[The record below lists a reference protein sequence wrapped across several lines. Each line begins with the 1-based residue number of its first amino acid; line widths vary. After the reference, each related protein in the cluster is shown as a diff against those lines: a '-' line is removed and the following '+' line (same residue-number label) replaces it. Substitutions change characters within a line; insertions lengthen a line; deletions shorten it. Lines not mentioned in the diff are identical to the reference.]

1 MKSFKHVKVLKTG
14 LDRNLFTRQGMHM
27 NNLGKERIALEMGNE
42 ATKILSKQAKVIS
55 LQWKNNSTSDDNL
68 EEISPLQV
76 PPLQHLLRSD
86 VNGDLG
92 QLGTDGQGSK
102 IALAPRSLG
111 VKVDQAHALLSNV
124 INNETEIADND
135 NPRKE
140 MMDEADKQVIEEQR
154 GEETSDVSV
163 TSVNS
168 AIVTNDSNTE
178 SPAKSERLRKAP
190 IARSNDF
197 LW

>member
-1 MKSFKHVKVLKTG
+1 
-14 LDRNLFTRQGMHM
+14 M
-27 NNLGKERIALEMGNE
+27 NNLGKERIALEIANE

-68 EEISPLQV
+68 EEISPPQV

-92 QLGTDGQGSK
+92 QLCTDDQGSK

-140 MMDEADKQVIEEQR
+140 LMDEADKHVIKEQHDEEP
-154 GEETSDVSV
+154 SDGFCYFS
-163 TSVNS
+163 
-168 AIVTNDSNTE
+168 
-178 SPAKSERLRKAP
+178 K
-190 IARSNDF
+190 
-197 LW
+197 